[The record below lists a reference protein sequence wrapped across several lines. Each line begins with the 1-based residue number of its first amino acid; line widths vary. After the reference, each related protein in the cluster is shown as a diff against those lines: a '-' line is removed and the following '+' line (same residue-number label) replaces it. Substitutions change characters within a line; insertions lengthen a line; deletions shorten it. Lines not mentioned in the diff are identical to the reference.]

1 MKGTLS
7 HIWSSDLHSGD
18 YANRVVLVTNT
29 AVFTVPLAP
38 VGTSSIVTTGISI
51 RLVKDSTSLTH
62 GQTSHYT
69 GNDGKVYRTICIGTQ
84 EWLADNL
91 CETEYRDGT
100 PIAEVTDG
108 TAWAAL
114 TTGAR
119 CSYNNDEDNAFLTT
133 TIISTNVGGLIGAE
147 NRFFSV
153 NDGALHLMD
162 DNADRR
168 EYIGGTTKEEAF
180 IKVVGN
186 QMPLLPKTIDTVGVI
201 SNQHT
206 GWAVTNVTIPAD
218 ATTKVDQVSLVI
230 DEDWLTREGVTRAPV
245 KRNLYTSGVYSY
257 GNLWEGERMRGRVAE
272 VKFTL
277 PTQVSGK
284 VEVTALEIGM
294 TKSNV

>member
-1 MKGTLS
+1 MRKFFMDFGDELMDAIREGDDYTLAC
-7 HIWSSDLHSGD
+7 D
-18 YANRVVLVTNT
+18 YHPVLETLCFFYYLEDVGSRMMLYHLPSKRWVSPITG
-29 AVFTVPLAP
+29 L
-38 VGTSSIVTTGISI
+38 GTSAT
-51 RLVKDSTSLTH
+51 
-62 GQTSHYT
+62 
-69 GNDGKVYRTICIGTQ
+69 
-84 EWLADNL
+84 
-91 CETEYRDGT
+91 
-100 PIAEVTDG
+100 
-108 TAWAAL
+108 
-114 TTGAR
+114 
-119 CSYNNDEDNAFLTT
+119 
-133 TIISTNVGGLIGAE
+133 GGLIGAE
-147 NRFFSV
+147 NRFFIV

-284 VEVTALEIGM
+284 IEVTALEIGM
-294 TKSNV
+294 TSSNV